1 MPDAFIS
8 YSRRDSREF
17 VERLSAALEERGKD
31 TWVDLDDIPPATRW
45 REALDEGVLGSG
57 AIAGTEGIWGCDVCG
72 LDLDGLER
80 LAAQRITREL
90 TDAERERYFE

>member
-31 TWVDLDDIPPATRW
+31 TWVDLDDIPPRAV
-45 REALDEGVLGSG
+45 EQDSEGV
-57 AIAGTEGIWGCDVCG
+57 
-72 LDLDGLER
+72 
-80 LAAQRITREL
+80 AARTRSAL
-90 TDAERERYFE
+90 